1 MDSCPFCDRLAD
13 VIAMGHIIQR
23 DSPMATPLSDP
34 VATQRLALIDLAR
47 GIALIAMTVF
57 HFCWD
62 LEMFGLVRPGFM
74 AQPEAIWSARIIASS
89 FLFLVGFSLYLAHGK
104 QLRMRP
110 FLKRLAMVGG
120 AAAII
125 SIATWFLTPD
135 AFIFFGIL
143 HCIAVSSV
151 IALAF
156 LRAPW
161 WLTGLVGLFIVTM
174 RSSLQTPALDAAW
187 WWWSGLSQYIPR
199 SNDYVPLFPFLGM
212 VLIGVAAAKLAQST
226 GFTATLAKPQLQIA
240 LARLLRFLG
249 RNSLVYYL
257 LHQPVMIALLYAV
270 LKISGRIL

>member
-1 MDSCPFCDRLAD
+1 
-13 VIAMGHIIQR
+13 MGHITQR

-74 AQPEAIWSARIIASS
+74 AQPEAIWSARIIAGS

-187 WWWSGLSQYIPR
+187 WWWSGLSQVIPR

-212 VLIGVAAAKLAQST
+212 VLIGVAAAKLAQSS

-240 LARLLRFLG
+240 PARLLRFLG

>member
-23 DSPMATPLSDP
+23 DSPMATPLSVP

-74 AQPEAIWSARIIASS
+74 AQPEAIWSARIIAGS

-125 SIATWFLTPD
+125 SIATWFFTPD

-161 WLTGLVGLFIVTM
+161 WLTGLAGLFIVTM